1 MNKISVLGSTGSIGT
16 QTLDV
21 AKHLGLDVVAIS
33 ANSNADL
40 LIKQYYDVKPK
51 YIGVTDK
58 ESAKKVK
65 EALSGEDVT
74 IIDGENSAK
83 TIASIDEPDTVV
95 NAIIGFAGLVPT
107 LSAIENG
114 KNIALANKETLVSA
128 GRLVMSK
135 AREKNVSVIPIDSE
149 HCAIHQCL
157 RSCSHSEVDRLIIT
171 ASGGPFF
178 GYTKEQLVNVTKEQ
192 ALKHPNWS
200 MGKGITIYS
209 STLVNKGLEM
219 IEAMHLFDFPME
231 KIDVIV
237 NRESIIHSMVE
248 TVDGS
253 VMAQL
258 GASDMRLCIQYA
270 LTYPERIP
278 GISKKLNLTEVGK
291 LTFFDVDHE
300 TFPSINLAKR
310 AVNYGDIG
318 TCVYNASNEEC
329 VNLFLQDKIKY
340 TDIFEIMEKCT
351 EKFKN
356 GNTENPA
363 IKDIIDADREAKKF
377 AQSLARLV

>member
-1 MNKISVLGSTGSIGT
+1 
-16 QTLDV
+16 
-21 AKHLGLDVVAIS
+21 
-33 ANSNADL
+33 
-40 LIKQYYDVKPK
+40 
-51 YIGVTDK
+51 
-58 ESAKKVK
+58 
-65 EALSGEDVT
+65 
-74 IIDGENSAK
+74 
-83 TIASIDEPDTVV
+83 
-95 NAIIGFAGLVPT
+95 
-107 LSAIENG
+107 
-114 KNIALANKETLVSA
+114 
-128 GRLVMSK
+128 
-135 AREKNVSVIPIDSE
+135 
-149 HCAIHQCL
+149 
-157 RSCSHSEVDRLIIT
+157 
-171 ASGGPFF
+171 
-178 GYTKEQLVNVTKEQ
+178 
-192 ALKHPNWS
+192 
-200 MGKGITIYS
+200 
-209 STLVNKGLEM
+209 M

-278 GISKKLNLTEVGK
+278 GISKRLNLTEVGK

-329 VNLFLQDKIKY
+329 VNLFLQDKIRY

-356 GNTENPA
+356 GNTENPS
-363 IKDIIDADREAKKF
+363 INDIIEADKEAKIF
-377 AQSLARLV
+377 CRNYF

>member
-40 LIKQYYDVKPK
+40 LINQYYDVKPK

-58 ESAKKVK
+58 DAAKKIK
-65 EALSGEDVT
+65 DALLGENVT
-74 IIDGENSAK
+74 VIDGEDSAK
-83 TIASIDEPDTVV
+83 TIASLDEPDTVV

-107 LSAIENG
+107 LSAIEKG

-135 AREKNVSVIPIDSE
+135 AREKNVTVIPIDSE

-157 RSCSHSEVDRLIIT
+157 RSCKHSEVDRLIIT

-278 GISKKLNLTEVGK
+278 GISKKLNLTQVGK

-329 VNLFLQDKIKY
+329 VNLFLQDKIRY

-356 GNTENPA
+356 GNTESPA
-363 IKDIIDADREAKKF
+363 IEDIIDADREAKKF
-377 AQSLARLV
+377 AQSLVRLV